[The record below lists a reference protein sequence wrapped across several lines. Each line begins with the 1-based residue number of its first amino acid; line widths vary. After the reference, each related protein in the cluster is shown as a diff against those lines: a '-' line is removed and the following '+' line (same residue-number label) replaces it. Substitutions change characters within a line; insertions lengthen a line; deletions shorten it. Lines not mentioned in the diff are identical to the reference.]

1 MPHSLRF
8 PLYIFRSPGSGN
20 VVFQE
25 RDGEKQLP
33 LFTSVENAI
42 DYRSGESMDV
52 QITRLTTPSELRDL
66 LLEHRVSF
74 GEFKIAMD
82 PDYALTESR
91 FPGL

>member
-8 PLYIFRSPGSGN
+8 PLYIFRSAGSSN
-20 VVFQE
+20 VVFKE

-33 LFTSVENAI
+33 LFTSAENAN
-42 DYRSGESMDV
+42 DYRNGESMDV

-66 LLEHRVSF
+66 LLDHRESF

-82 PDYALTESR
+82 PTYALTESR
-91 FPGL
+91 LPIL